1 MQLICRLFLVLLI
14 SLPIAACDLIGGIFK
29 GGLIFGIIIAVI
41 LIAIVMKL
49 FGGRG

>member
-1 MQLICRLFLVLLI
+1 MHLVFRLFLVLLVT
-14 SLPIAACDLIGGIFK
+14 LPIGACDLIGGIFK
-29 GGLIFGIIIAVI
+29 GGLIIGIIIAVI